1 MLTKQQRK
9 AILFIEAEVQRSG
22 EAPSV
27 AEIASHFRYRSRTQ
41 AHKLLV
47 GLEERGFIRR
57 TRYGHRAI
65 ELVKPISRFEAFKFD
80 PTTKAL
86 RRVKQDI

>member
-1 MLTKQQRK
+1 
-9 AILFIEAEVQRSG
+9 
-22 EAPSV
+22 
-27 AEIASHFRYRSRTQ
+27 
-41 AHKLLV
+41 V

>member
-1 MLTKQQRK
+1 MMTKQQRK
-9 AILFIEAEVQRSG
+9 ALLFIEAEVERSG

-27 AEIASHFRYRSRTQ
+27 AEIAAHFRYRSRTQ

-65 ELVKPISRFEAFKFD
+65 ELVKPISRFETFKFD
-80 PTTKAL
+80 RKSKSL
-86 RRVKQDI
+86 RRYQT